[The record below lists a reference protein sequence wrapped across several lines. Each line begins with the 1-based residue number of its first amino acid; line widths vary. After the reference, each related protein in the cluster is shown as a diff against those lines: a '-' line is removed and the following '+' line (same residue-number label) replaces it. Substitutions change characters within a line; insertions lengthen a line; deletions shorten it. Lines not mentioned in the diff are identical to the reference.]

1 MSELCIKPHY
11 PNSEKG
17 FRIVSIK
24 LWGGLCNRLFQ
35 IACCFGYA
43 EKYNLSPVF
52 YKCLFEH
59 NKHEYE
65 YQNQHQTQNT
75 NGENTITILKE
86 LLPELD
92 IRDDIVSES
101 DFYIIDIGGDFACK
115 YIDLQLPLHT
125 DKNILLKGYFQSE
138 QYFPILESNKFLYP
152 FVKNLIADSTI
163 YRKTDNADNA
173 DNKYDNLY
181 FLHIRMGDYMN
192 HYLHY
197 LGYKK
202 YLETSIKYILDKN
215 PNVVF
220 LICSNEKDKTKI
232 LQELEFGIENNLLS
246 RIKYEF
252 EIDINPEINP
262 LDTLKNMAMCA
273 GGICMNS
280 SCSWFGAYLSR
291 VTSKYRFCL
300 KNCSDNYIADENN
313 IIKNIIKHII
323 IMPNRWFND
332 RYISREM
339 YQDIYPHWENLV
351 ILDI

>member
-1 MSELCIKPHY
+1 MSDLCIKPHY
-11 PNSEKG
+11 PKPEKG
-17 FRIVSIK
+17 LCIVSIK

-35 IACCFGYA
+35 IACCLGYA

-65 YQNQHQTQNT
+65 YQTQNT

-92 IRDDIVSES
+92 IRDDVVSES

-125 DKNILLKGYFQSE
+125 YKNILLKGYFQSE

-152 FVKNLIADSTI
+152 FVKKIITDDAI
-163 YRKTDNADNA
+163 YQNAENA
-173 DNKYDNLY
+173 ENANNKYDKYDNLY

-202 YLETSIKYILDKN
+202 YLETSIKYILDRN
-215 PNVVF
+215 PNAVF

-232 LQELEFGIENNLLS
+232 LQELDFGTRNKNENNLLS

-252 EIDINPEINP
+252 EIDINPDINP
-262 LDTLKNMAMCA
+262 LDTLKNMSMCA

-280 SCSWFGAYLSR
+280 SFSWFGAYLSR
-291 VTSKYRFCL
+291 VTSKYKLLLEHC
-300 KNCSDNYIADENN
+300 KDNYIVEEKN
-313 IIKNIIKHII
+313 IIKNII
-323 IMPNRWFND
+323 IMPSKWFNN
-332 RYISREM
+332 RYISIGM
-339 YQDIYPHWENLV
+339 YQDIYPKWENLI